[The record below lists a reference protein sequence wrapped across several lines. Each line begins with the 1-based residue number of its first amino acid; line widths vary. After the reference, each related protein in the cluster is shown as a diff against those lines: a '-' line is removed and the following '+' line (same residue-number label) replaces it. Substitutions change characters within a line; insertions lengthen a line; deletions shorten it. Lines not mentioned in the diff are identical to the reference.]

1 MNIRDHSSQFTV
13 YVFTPNVDPGAS
25 VKVYLSQAGYDAYF
39 FQDLETLEQRLKENA
54 PHILVFSAAHLQAE
68 LSDFVKHV
76 RKINVE
82 IVFIALAPLSQ
93 FEILAQYKEQGFFDI
108 ISDEM
113 TTIESRVVWSVDN
126 TCEKIYQTYTN
137 EQIFDDLELLKEQ
150 SKPEKLNPPVPDAT
164 VSNIVV
170 KSKGPP
176 VSFKIGQFRA
186 ALNKEEMVQIFLNNV
201 FGSVCIYFK
210 YLPSVRSFLATHAN
224 GIDAN
229 QINGVGCQL
238 DPSETVELEVLLGL
252 GNLPLPFA
260 RLLKEAFHFD
270 PAKIIPVFGDR
281 EVEGVFVYSGRI
293 EADAEFFIMEEFSI
307 FSICNAQFNLEKK
320 VDILE
325 VQDYVT
331 GLRNRNFYLQALED
345 EIVRSRRLRRSVSVV
360 KISID
365 NLYEIESAHGEA
377 NRDLLLK
384 LIAEVLIKGSRATDY
399 NCRTAFNTMAIIL
412 PLCSK
417 KGAALRA
424 ERIRRTIEGETFL
437 DQKLK
442 VSVSLGVSEFPTLCV
457 SSKSLDETANRALDF
472 IQEKGGNKI
481 CLYKAP
487 SNHRPEFEIS
497 HE

>member
-13 YVFTPNVDPGAS
+13 YVFTPHVDPGAS

-39 FQDLETLEQRLKENA
+39 FQDLETLEIRLKENA
-54 PHILVFSAAHLQAE
+54 PHVLVFSAAHLKAE
-68 LSDFVKHV
+68 LSDFVKYV
-76 RKINVE
+76 RKINDE
-82 IVFIALAPLSQ
+82 IAFIALDQLSQ
-93 FEILAQYKEQGFFDI
+93 FEILAQYKEQGFTDI
-108 ISDEM
+108 ISDDM
-113 TTIESRVVWSVDN
+113 ITIESRVVWSVDR
-126 TCEKIYQTYTN
+126 TCEKIYQTYLN
-137 EQIFDDLELLKEQ
+137 EQIFNDLELLKDQ
-150 SKPEKLNPPVPDAT
+150 LKAAKINQPAVNPIA
-164 VSNIVV
+164 SNVLV
-170 KSKGPP
+170 KSEGPP
-176 VSFKIGQFRA
+176 LSFKIGQYRA
-186 ALNKEEMVQIFLNNV
+186 ALNKEEMVQIFLNNI
-201 FGSVCIYFK
+201 FGTVCIFFK

-238 DPSETVELEVLLGL
+238 DPSETSELEVLLGL
-252 GNLPLPFA
+252 GNLPLAFVH
-260 RLLKEAFHFD
+260 LLKEAFQFD
-270 PAKIIPVFGDR
+270 PARIIPVFGDR
-281 EVEGVFVYSGRI
+281 EVEGVFVYSGKI
-293 EADAEFFIMEEFSI
+293 EEDASAFITEEFSI

-331 GLRNRNFYLQALED
+331 GLRNRNFYLQALDD

-384 LIAEVLIKGSRATDY
+384 LVAEVLIKGSRATDY
-399 NCRTAFNTMAIIL
+399 NCRTAFNTMAIVL

-424 ERIRRTIEGETFL
+424 ERIRRAIESETFL
-437 DQKLK
+437 DEKIK

-487 SNHRPEFEIS
+487 STHRPEFEIS